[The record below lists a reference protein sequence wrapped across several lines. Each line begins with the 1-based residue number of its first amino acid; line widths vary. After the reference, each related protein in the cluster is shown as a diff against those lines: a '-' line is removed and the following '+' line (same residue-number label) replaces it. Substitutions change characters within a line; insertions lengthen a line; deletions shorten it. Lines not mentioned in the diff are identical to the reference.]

1 MGYTDQDP
9 RAKCSDL
16 DLMERPR
23 DAKRKG
29 GLGNGEWK
37 SRWRR
42 ARDVI
47 GKGKSELA
55 NNIFCINALT

>member
-1 MGYTDQDP
+1 MEKLSNGTKNGLLMGYIDQDP
-9 RAKCSDL
+9 RAKCSEL

-47 GKGKSELA
+47 GKGG
-55 NNIFCINALT
+55 